1 MTQAEQDKY
10 RFSAERYSLRGANAS
25 RPGEYVPQLP
35 GMYPFPLEENMPQNS
50 SSSSSLSSRKRSS
63 KSLSVSTKR
72 RSTDVPDK
80 PSSYL
85 PF

>member
-10 RFSAERYSLRGANAS
+10 RFSAERYSLRGANGS

-50 SSSSSLSSRKRSS
+50 SSSSSLSSRKRSA
-63 KSLSVSTKR
+63 KSLKN
-72 RSTDVPDK
+72 RSTTI
-80 PSSYL
+80 PSGSGSIL